1 MREIKVEHLARVEG
15 HGAITVELEGKK
27 VKKVNL
33 EVLEGPR
40 LFETITLGKL
50 PSENLS
56 IVPRICAICTLSH
69 RYASLRGLEKCLDIK
84 VPEKTRMLRS
94 LMLHGEAVES
104 HALHVA
110 LLALPDLLGY
120 PNAVAMTDKY
130 AEYVIRGLT
139 LKKYGN
145 KVMEVVSARA
155 THGENPIIGGFGRF
169 PTNDELYALKDQV
182 KSLIPMA
189 CSLIELIGP
198 MKFPVWLDE
207 ETQFA
212 CLNPVVK
219 KEYGLV
225 GDSILI
231 SDGTELDVEDYKKL
245 TNERVVPHSY
255 AKRSLYKEKPY
266 TVGSI
271 ARINILGDRLKGRAK
286 DYYTRYSSV
295 RWKRNPI
302 FNNMAQAIEL
312 LYALEKIP
320 SLVDKIVSL
329 KDPAVVKPG
338 RDTGKG
344 TGAVEAPRGTLFHSY
359 EVKNG
364 RMSKVD
370 IITPTAQNLE
380 DIERYLGIT
389 AQYMLDKGEKDD
401 AIKNQLEIVARAYD
415 PCVSCSAHLVNVV
428 RK

>member
-1 MREIKVEHLARVEG
+1 MKEIKIEHLARVEG
-15 HGAITVELEGKK
+15 HGAITVEIEGKK
-27 VKKVNL
+27 VKDVRL

-69 RYASLRGLEKCLDIK
+69 KYASLRGLEKCLDIK
-84 VPEKTRMLRS
+84 VPEKTRLLRS

-104 HALHVA
+104 HALHVC

-130 AEYVIRGLT
+130 AEYVVRGLT
-139 LKKYGN
+139 MKKFGN
-145 KVMEVVSARA
+145 QVMETVSARA

-182 KSLIPMA
+182 AALIPMA
-189 CSLIELIGP
+189 CSVIDLVGP
-198 MKFPVWLDE
+198 MKFPSWLDE

-212 CLNPVVK
+212 CLNPVNK

-231 SDGTELDVEDYKKL
+231 SDGEELDIEDYKKL

-255 AKRSLYKEKPY
+255 AKRSRYKDKPY

-271 ARINILGDRLKGRAK
+271 ARINLLGDRLKGKAK
-286 DYYTRYSSV
+286 GYYDRYTSV
-295 RWKRNPI
+295 RWKRNPL

-320 SLVDKIVSL
+320 VLVDKLVDM

-338 RDTGKG
+338 RDAGKG
-344 TGAVEAPRGTLFHSY
+344 TGGVEAPRGTLFHSY
-359 EVKNG
+359 EIKGG

-380 DIERYLGIT
+380 DIERYIRIA
-389 AQYMLDKGEKDD
+389 AQYMLDKGEKDE
-401 AIKNQLEIVARAYD
+401 AIKKQLEIVARAYD
-415 PCVSCSAHLVNVV
+415 PCVSCSAHLVSVV

>member
-1 MREIKVEHLARVEG
+1 
-15 HGAITVELEGKK
+15 
-27 VKKVNL
+27 
-33 EVLEGPR
+33 
-40 LFETITLGKL
+40 
-50 PSENLS
+50 
-56 IVPRICAICTLSH
+56 
-69 RYASLRGLEKCLDIK
+69 
-84 VPEKTRMLRS
+84 
-94 LMLHGEAVES
+94 
-104 HALHVA
+104 
-110 LLALPDLLGY
+110 
-120 PNAVAMTDKY
+120 
-130 AEYVIRGLT
+130 
-139 LKKYGN
+139 
-145 KVMEVVSARA
+145 
-155 THGENPIIGGFGRF
+155 
-169 PTNDELYALKDQV
+169 
-182 KSLIPMA
+182 
-189 CSLIELIGP
+189 
-198 MKFPVWLDE
+198 
-207 ETQFA
+207 
-212 CLNPVVK
+212 
-219 KEYGLV
+219 
-225 GDSILI
+225 
-231 SDGTELDVEDYKKL
+231 
-245 TNERVVPHSY
+245 
-255 AKRSLYKEKPY
+255 
-266 TVGSI
+266 
-271 ARINILGDRLKGRAK
+271 
-286 DYYTRYSSV
+286 V

-415 PCVSCSAHLVNVV
+415 PCVSCSAHLVNVI

>member
-15 HGAITVELEGKK
+15 HGAITVEIDGKK

-50 PSENLS
+50 PAENLS

-69 RYASLRGLEKCLDIK
+69 KYASIRGLERCLDIK
-84 VPEKTRMLRS
+84 VPEKTYLLRE

-104 HALHVA
+104 HALHVG

-120 PNAVAMTDKY
+120 PNAIAMTDKY
-130 AEYVIRGLT
+130 ADAVIKALT

-145 KVMEVVSARA
+145 LVMETVSGRA

-169 PTNDELYALKDQV
+169 PTNAELLGLKDQV
-182 KSLIPMA
+182 AALIPMSEA
-189 CSLIELIGP
+189 LINIVGP
-198 MKFPVWLDE
+198 MKFPEWLDH

-212 CLNPVVK
+212 CLNPPK
-219 KEYGLV
+219 KEYGLA
-225 GDSILI
+225 GDSILV

-245 TNERVVPHSY
+245 TNEKVVAHSY
-255 AKRSLYKEKPY
+255 AKRSRYKGEPY
-266 TVGSI
+266 TVGSV
-271 ARINILGDRLKGRAK
+271 ARVNIIGNRLTGKAK
-286 DYYTRYSSV
+286 SYYDKYYNK
-295 RWKRNPI
+295 RWKLNPLY
-302 FNNMAQAIEL
+302 NNVAQSVEL
-312 LYALEKIP
+312 LYALERIP
-320 SLVDKIVSL
+320 VLVDKLVSM

-359 EVKNG
+359 EVKGG

-380 DIERYLGIT
+380 DIERYLGIA
-389 AQYMLDKGEKDD
+389 AQAMLDKGEKDD
-401 AIKNQLEIVARAYD
+401 AIRLQLEIVARAYD
-415 PCVSCSAHLVNVV
+415 PCVSCSAHLVDIV

>member
-1 MREIKVEHLARVEG
+1 MREIKIEHLARVEG
-15 HGAITVELEGKK
+15 HGAIRVEVDGKK
-27 VKKVNL
+27 VKKVDL

-69 RYASLRGLEKCLDIK
+69 KNASLRGLEKALGIK
-84 VPEKTRMLRS
+84 VPEKTDLLRS

-104 HALHVA
+104 HSLHVG

-120 PNAVAMTDKY
+120 PNAIAMTDKY
-130 AEYVIRGLT
+130 ADTVIKALT
-139 LKKYGN
+139 MKKFGN
-145 KVMEVVSARA
+145 KVMETISARA

-169 PTNDELYALKDQV
+169 PTNEELFALKDQV
-182 KSLIPMA
+182 EALIPMA
-189 CSLIELIGP
+189 TAVIDIVGP
-198 MKFPVWLDE
+198 MKFPTWLDE

-212 CLNPVVK
+212 CMEPGN

-225 GDSILI
+225 GEQILI
-231 SDGTELDVEDYKKL
+231 SDGTKLDVEDYKNL

-255 AKRSLYKEKPY
+255 AKRSRYKEKPY

-271 ARINILGDRLKGRAK
+271 ARVNLLGPRLTGKAK
-286 DYYTRYSSV
+286 SYYERYHND
-295 RWKRNPI
+295 RWKKNPI
-302 FNNMAQAIEL
+302 FNNVAQSIEL

-320 SLVDKIVSL
+320 PLIDKITGM

-344 TGAVEAPRGTLFHSY
+344 TGGVEAPRGTLFHSY
-359 EVKNG
+359 EIKNG

-380 DIERYLGIT
+380 DMERYMAIA
-389 AQYMLDKGEKDD
+389 AQAMLDKGEKDD
-401 AIKNQLEIVARAYD
+401 AIKKQLEIVARSYD
-415 PCVSCSAHLVNVV
+415 PCVSCSAHLVDIV